1 MKALLLAAGLGT
13 RLRPLTDR
21 TPKCLVPIAGVPL
34 LDVWIS
40 RLAEAGV
47 HEVVVNTHHLA
58 PVVEAHVA
66 AAGYP
71 IPVRTVHEATLLG
84 TAGTIAAHRDWMAGD
99 DVIVAHADNY
109 SLFDVAGLVA
119 AHRARPVHC
128 TMTMLAFRTAT
139 PWTCGILDVG
149 PDGVLRAM
157 WEKSRDDHGDLANAA
172 VYVVGPALVDSI
184 GGAFDL
190 STEVIPRHMGRI
202 LVVETDR
209 VHIDIGTPETL
220 AQAQAYPPPAPGA
233 TPRDRTAGPGATPR
247 DRAAGPAA
255 PSARP
260 RLVRLRRQL
269 WQLRAG
275 GPAAWLRK
283 VPRLGVPIDR
293 VRGALCRDA
302 ARAAR
307 AFAEADPR
315 LLSALRAIAA
325 EDAAADRAALARDV
339 DALRVERDAGRTQR
353 ARDGARALASRHP
366 DDARM
371 QEALA
376 QFEFVVGNF
385 PAYVEGYRRR
395 AAIAG
400 ARLAA
405 AGVDPA
411 RTRVLGIDWVGA
423 LGHLT
428 HLDALAKL
436 AALAAE
442 RGAGPATPHLLLV
455 DRTRVGNAAL
465 LALLSPYVTLVEAHR
480 ALAERLHHL
489 TDVARDPVPMLRARG
504 GVVDQWSGIDE
515 ANWEWWHR
523 HRRPLVEVPEHLL
536 ERGRRVTRRWGM
548 PDGAW
553 FVAMHVR
560 EGGHRA
566 QASLPNADVRTY
578 LPAIRRITDRGG
590 WVVRMGSPLMTPLP
604 PMPRVV
610 DYAHAIE
617 RVDWM
622 DVYLWSRARF
632 FVGTQSGGSEP
643 PKVFDTPTIRTNHSS
658 FGHAEWGPRSFFL
671 PKRYRLRGAGS
682 APGAVTGPAG
692 RPAGPS
698 GGVATL
704 SESLASPVPW
714 CESRIHEGLEFDVID
729 NDADDLV
736 AAVDEMLALLDDPD
750 RPLAPSQVRAQEL
763 RAGAGAVGRMPV
775 SRSFLER
782 HPEWCA

>member
-34 LDVWIS
+34 LDVWIA

-47 HEVVVNTHHLA
+47 HEVRVNTHHLA

-71 IPVRTVHEATLLG
+71 IPVRTVHETTLLG
-84 TAGTIAAHRDWMAGD
+84 TAGTIAAHRDWLADGD
-99 DVIVAHADNY
+99 AIVAHADNY
-109 SLFDVAGLVA
+109 ALFDVASLVA
-119 AHRARPVHC
+119 AHRARPAGC

-139 PWTCGILDVG
+139 PWSCGILDVG
-149 PDGVLRAM
+149 PGGVLRAM
-157 WEKSRDDHGDLANAA
+157 WEKSPDDHGDLANAA
-172 VYVVGPALVDSI
+172 VYVVSPALVDSI

-220 AQAQAYPPPAPGA
+220 AQAQAYPPPIAAVRGA
-233 TPRDRTAGPGATPR
+233 GR
-247 DRAAGPAA
+247 
-255 PSARP
+255 
-260 RLVRLRRQL
+260 RLVRLRRQA
-269 WQLRAG
+269 WQLRAA

-283 VPRLGVPIDR
+283 VPRVGVPLDR
-293 VRGALCRDA
+293 VRGVLRRDA

-307 AFAEADPR
+307 AFSAADPR
-315 LLSALRAIAA
+315 LLPALRRLAAEEPPGLRASIDRELDALRA
-325 EDAAADRAALARDV
+325 
-339 DALRVERDAGRTQR
+339 ERDAGRTQR
-353 ARDGARALASRHP
+353 ARDGVRALAARYP
-366 DDARM
+366 GDARL
-371 QEALA
+371 QESLA

-385 PAYVEGYRRR
+385 PAYVDGYRRW
-395 AAIAG
+395 AAIG
-400 ARLAA
+400 DARLAG
-405 AGVDPA
+405 AGVDPS
-411 RTRVLGIDWVGA
+411 RVRVLGDDWVGA

-436 AALAAE
+436 AALGMAPAE
-442 RGAGPATPHLLLV
+442 RHLLLV
-455 DRTRVGNAAL
+455 DRTRVANAAL
-465 LALLSPYVTLVEAHR
+465 LALFAPHVTLVEGSR
-480 ALAERLHHL
+480 ALTARLHRL
-489 TDVARDPVPMLRARG
+489 ADPARDPVPMLRLRG
-504 GVVDQWSGIDE
+504 ADGDRVVDRVVDQWTGIDE
-515 ANWEWWHR
+515 ANRAWWER
-523 HRRPLVEVPEHLL
+523 HRRPLVEVPERIV
-536 ERGRRVTRRWGM
+536 ERGRRVTCRWGM
-548 PDGAW
+548 PEDAW

-560 EGGHRA
+560 EGSHRA
-566 QASLPNADVRTY
+566 QASLPNADVRDY
-578 LPAIRRITDRGG
+578 LPAIRRITERGG

-610 DYAHAIE
+610 DYAHAVE

-632 FVGTQSGGSEP
+632 FLGTQSGGSEP

-658 FGHAEWGPRSFFL
+658 YGHAEWGPRSFFV
-671 PKRYRLRGAGS
+671 PKRYRLRATERPVHGATPRGAASGAG
-682 APGAVTGPAG
+682 
-692 RPAGPS
+692 R

-714 CESRIHEGLEFDVID
+714 CESRIHEGLALDVID
-729 NDADDLV
+729 NDPDDVV
-736 AAVDEMLALLDDPD
+736 AAVDEMFALLEAPD
-750 RPLAPSQVRAQEL
+750 APLAPAQERAQEL
-763 RAGAGAVGRMPV
+763 RAAAGAVGRMPV